1 MSSRERPGVVFSL
14 SAACC
19 WEGPFCIW
27 EGSRNKIAVG
37 PKQSNQVFKTCAK
50 TRKKAGLFLCCFLFF
65 VLYPKPFFT
74 EVIGLCSLLFL
85 TMKVCCCSWWCFG
98 FAEFCLLPNQGNN
111 GWPGTK
117 DEARGS
123 RRVVGLIIWL
133 FAGTKDTGT
142 LANGQKTRNTHTQFL
157 AVPQNALCTR
167 TLPHV
172 SNSKL
177 QWRLVIVSTRDTVVR
192 RALKSKIVITYRT
205 IACSLAR
212 LKLLKWKTFA

>member
-1 MSSRERPGVVFSL
+1 L

-172 SNSKL
+172 SKFETAMTVGYCFDSWHSGAACVEIQNCYYL
-177 QWRLVIVSTRDTVVR
+177 QDHSL
-192 RALKSKIVITYRT
+192 L
-205 IACSLAR
+205 ACSF
-212 LKLLKWKTFA
+212 KIT